1 MAPKGD
7 WKMMTKRIFTAL
19 VTILLTTSAFTTSQ
33 TALARGNG
41 GGGGGINPLSEVE
54 IADLYFMREEEKL
67 ARDSYLVLGAEYG
80 LAIFDNISESEQRHM
95 DALKKLIDKYG
106 LTDPVKDESVIGGFV
121 DPELQELFEF
131 LMIWGHQSLKDSL
144 YVGAAIEET
153 DIEDIW
159 HAIERAD
166 HEDIIDTY
174 ESLLCG
180 SRNHL
185 RAFVGQIESRGDVYE
200 PIILSDAELAAIV
213 DTPMERDCGGG
224 GRNQGGK
231 RIR

>member
-1 MAPKGD
+1 
-7 WKMMTKRIFTAL
+7 MMTKRIFTAL
-19 VTILLTTSAFTTSQ
+19 VTILLATSTFTTSQ

-41 GGGGGINPLSEVE
+41 GGGGGGLTPLSEVE

-80 LAIFDNISESEQRHM
+80 LAIFENISESEQRHM
-95 DALKKLIDKYG
+95 DAIKKLIDKYG
-106 LTDPVKDESVIGGFV
+106 LTDPVKDETVIGDFV

-131 LMIWGHQSLKDSL
+131 LMVWGNQSLKDGL

-166 HEDIIDTY
+166 HDDIVATY

-200 PIILSDAELAAIV
+200 PIILSDAELTAIV
-213 DTPMERDCGGG
+213 DTPMERDCSGGG
-224 GRNQGGK
+224 KNKGGK
-231 RIR
+231 GIR

>member
-1 MAPKGD
+1 
-7 WKMMTKRIFTAL
+7 MMTKRIFTAL
-19 VTILLTTSAFTTSQ
+19 VTILLTTSAFTSSQ
-33 TALARGNG
+33 PAFARGNG
-41 GGGGGINPLSEVE
+41 GGGGGDGLTPLSETE

-80 LAIFDNISESEQRHM
+80 LAIFENISESEQRHM
-95 DALKKLIDKYG
+95 DAIKKLIDKYG
-106 LTDPVKDESVIGGFV
+106 LTDPVTDETVIGDFV
-121 DPELQELFEF
+121 DAELQGLFEF
-131 LMIWGHQSLKDSL
+131 LMEWGHQSLMDGL
-144 YVGAAIEET
+144 YVGGAIEET

-159 HAIERAD
+159 RAMERAD
-166 HEDIIDTY
+166 HDDIVATY

-231 RIR
+231 GIR

>member
-1 MAPKGD
+1 
-7 WKMMTKRIFTAL
+7 MMTKRIFTAL

-41 GGGGGINPLSEVE
+41 GGGGSGLTPLSETE

-106 LTDPVKDESVIGGFV
+106 LTDPVEDEDVIGGFV
-121 DPELQELFEF
+121 DPELLGLFEF
-131 LMIWGHQSLKDSL
+131 LMVWGFQSSEDGLR
-144 YVGAAIEET
+144 VGAVIEET

-159 HAIERAD
+159 DAIEHAD
-166 HEDIIDTY
+166 HDDIIDTY

-185 RAFVGQIESRGDVYE
+185 RAFVGQIKLRTKVEYE
-200 PIILSDAELAAIV
+200 PLILTEDELAAIV
-213 DTPMERDCGGG
+213 DTKMEKDCDGGDSG
-224 GRNQGGK
+224 KSNRGGK

>member
-1 MAPKGD
+1 
-7 WKMMTKRIFTAL
+7 
-19 VTILLTTSAFTTSQ
+19 
-33 TALARGNG
+33 
-41 GGGGGINPLSEVE
+41 
-54 IADLYFMREEEKL
+54 MREEEKL

-106 LTDPVKDESVIGGFV
+106 LTDPVKDEDVIGGFV
-121 DPELQELFEF
+121 DPELQELFKF
-131 LMIWGHQSLKDSL
+131 LMEWGFQSLEDSL
-144 YVGAAIEET
+144 RVGAVIEET

-159 HAIERAD
+159 DAIKRTD
-166 HEDIIDTY
+166 HEDVIDTY

-185 RAFVGQIESRGDVYE
+185 RAFVGQIELRTKVEYV
-200 PIILSDAELAAIV
+200 PLILTEDELAAIV
-213 DTPMERDCGGG
+213 ETEMEKDCGGG
-224 GRNQGGK
+224 DSDKRNRGGK